1 MGLPRCT
8 VLVIGMSKYE
18 WSLATISIISCLL
31 PDSFVD
37 TGKQVDLLVLLSLF
51 LDDRGDMLL

>member
-8 VLVIGMSKYE
+8 VLVIGMSRYE
-18 WSLATISIISCLL
+18 WSLATISIICCLL

-37 TGKQVDLLVLLSLF
+37 AGKQVDLLVLLSLF
-51 LDDRGDMLL
+51 LDD